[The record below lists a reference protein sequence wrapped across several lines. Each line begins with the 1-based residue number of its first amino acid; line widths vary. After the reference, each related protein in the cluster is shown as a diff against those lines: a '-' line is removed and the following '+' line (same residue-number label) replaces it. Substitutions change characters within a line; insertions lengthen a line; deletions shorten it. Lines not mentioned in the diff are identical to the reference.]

1 MDSDEIL
8 ELVEEGVIE
17 PEQIEDFENLDRDIL
32 EPLLAIE
39 LNGESHNVLKKKLQD
54 EDVKRHFDEAGLP
67 ILIFYN
73 HQSLTVQELK
83 TSIDLKLK

>member
-1 MDSDEIL
+1 MVKKFLTKSCHLFCSTTSKIS
-8 ELVEEGVIE
+8 
-17 PEQIEDFENLDRDIL
+17 PCYNAK
-32 EPLLAIE
+32 PMLAIE
-39 LNGESHNVLKKKLQD
+39 LNGESHDVLKKKLQD

-67 ILIFYN
+67 ILVFHN